1 MERLLVVVVL
11 VALAVVVARVVE
23 RRRPDAP
30 TQPQWSVPSQLD
42 RADFARPEAPWLVVL
57 FTSATC
63 ASCAKARRDAAV
75 LESVEVAVQEVEL
88 AADPELHRRYA
99 IDAVPTI
106 VVADRDGVVRASFLG
121 PPTATDLWGAVAEGR
136 DPGSTPEPHL
146 GQPGA
151 GAGGSDSPLEAG

>member
-1 MERLLVVVVL
+1 MVVVL
-11 VALAVVVARVVE
+11 VVVALVVARLLE
-23 RRRPDAP
+23 RRRPDVP

-42 RADFARPEAPWLVVL
+42 RSDFARPDAPWLVAL

-63 ASCAKARRDAAV
+63 TSCAKARRDAAV
-75 LESVEVAVQEVEL
+75 LASEEVAVQEVEL
-88 AADPELHRRYA
+88 ATDADLHRRYA

-121 PPTATDLWGAVAEGR
+121 PPTATDLWGAVAEVR
-136 DPGSTPEPHL
+136 QPGSTPEPHL

-151 GAGGSDSPLEAG
+151 RTSQPGST